1 MLIAVSILFAL
12 TGAFSLRLAGFNY
25 IGQQPHPLAFPI
37 GMQIFLVTV
46 PGTLAIGLFGIPLL
60 YDLQNEIAQSTM
72 RYGVISTM
80 TSIGILLWMLAVAF
94 RTRFFVH
101 VQYRKTETDISTLRV
116 LTIASAFIL
125 VIKLVSVSEIPLL
138 LALKGDV
145 QGAAEAKVR
154 ILTNQDGITVFGL
167 NYIFRSFTSV
177 VYLISVSLVAYDPH
191 NRAKRVVLFWN
202 LPLMILNAVYD
213 VQKYTLVL
221 LMLLTFWVLYT
232 RTGRFRYI
240 IIGALL
246 GLALSL
252 LMFVVTLG
260 YDFDPTLLQS
270 TMYRL
275 FVGQMEGMFYI
286 YEFLRPSPD
295 YAWLG
300 LPLAPLFGVPQLDP
314 AAEVVKILFPNAGDT
329 WLNAN
334 TYYLAHAW
342 TIFGPLS
349 VLIGPVMVM
358 LNLIVMLRLAQPLVR
373 QAPQYYLPLLLWQLA
388 RLPLINIFTEFLYF
402 KVALDFAVNL
412 AFVWLVLQIAKRCT
426 AYQSRL
432 RSH

>member
-1 MLIAVSILFAL
+1 MVVAVSILFAL
-12 TGAFSLRLAGFNY
+12 TGALALRLAGFNY

-37 GMQIFLVTV
+37 GMQLFLVTV
-46 PGTLAIGLFGIPLL
+46 PGTLAIGVFNIPLI
-60 YDLQNEIAQSTM
+60 YGLQNEITQSTM
-72 RYGVISTM
+72 RYSVASTM
-80 TSIGILLWMLAVAF
+80 ISIGFLLWMLAVAF
-94 RTRFFVH
+94 RTRFFVQM
-101 VQYRKTETDISTLRV
+101 QYRKTEIDSTTLWV
-116 LTIASAFIL
+116 LTAASAFIL
-125 VIKLVSVSEIPLL
+125 LIKLATVSEIPLL

-154 ILTNQDGITVFGL
+154 ILTNQDGITIFGL

-191 NRAKRVVLFWN
+191 SRTKRAILLWN

-221 LMLLTFWVLYT
+221 LLLLTFWVLYT
-232 RTGRFRYI
+232 RTGRLRYI
-240 IIGALL
+240 VMGALL
-246 GLALSL
+246 GSVLSL

-270 TMYRL
+270 TLYRL

-300 LPLAPLFGVPQLDP
+300 LPLASLFGVPQLDP

-349 VLIGPVMVM
+349 IVIGPVVVT
-358 LNLIVMLRLAQPLVR
+358 LNLALILRLAQPFVR
-373 QAPQYYLPLLLWQLA
+373 HAPQYYLPLLLWQLA

-402 KVALDFAVNL
+402 KVALDFALNL
-412 AFVWLVLQIAKRCT
+412 ASVWLVLQIAKHGM
-426 AYQSRL
+426 AFKSRL